1 MRYSVSVIVPAYKEE
16 EFIEQVLIETI
27 SEFKKNNFDL
37 EILVVID
44 VVPNDKTLDIVE
56 NLSKKYNEIKII
68 ARPGKNG
75 VGNAVRLGIQN
86 ASKDVIL
93 ISTAEISEKPQDL
106 VKIVSKVYE
115 GHDLAFGNRFYSGA
129 KRLGYA
135 KKKYLANRICNKSIR
150 LLFGIPTND
159 ITNGV
164 KAYRSEILKNMNIV
178 SYGFEIFAE
187 IPIKAFLN
195 GYTNFGEIQI
205 THFAR
210 DEKFSKFDL
219 TKEGPRF
226 FKIIMKCFFLRQKF
240 SKIIR

>member
-1 MRYSVSVIVPAYKEE
+1 MCSS
-16 EFIEQVLIETI
+16 
-27 SEFKKNNFDL
+27 DL
-37 EILVVID
+37 
-44 VVPNDKTLDIVE
+44 
-56 NLSKKYNEIKII
+56 
-68 ARPGKNG
+68 
-75 VGNAVRLGIQN
+75 
-86 ASKDVIL
+86 
-93 ISTAEISEKPQDL
+93 
-106 VKIVSKVYE
+106 
-115 GHDLAFGNRFYSGA
+115 
-129 KRLGYA
+129 
-135 KKKYLANRICNKSIR
+135 IR